1 MLTSFKIPALALTL
15 ALGAAPAFAQETVE
29 LVTGIGFGET
39 QVEATQNSVRAWI
52 IEGTRLYGSA
62 DFNTALRGSIDCN
75 QTPTTGGGEGGA
87 TTLGVGVSGDATGEW
102 ACTVT
107 GLPLSAIPQ

>member
-1 MLTSFKIPALALTL
+1 MLSTLKTSALALTL
-15 ALGAAPAFAQETVE
+15 TLSAAPVFAQATVE
-29 LVTGIGFGET
+29 LVTGVGFGAS
-39 QVEATQNSVRAWI
+39 QIEATQNSIRAWI

-75 QTPTTGGGEGGA
+75 QTPAAGGGDGGA
-87 TTLGVGVSGDATGEW
+87 TTFGIGVSGDATGEW

-107 GLPLSAIPQ
+107 GLPLSAIQG

>member
-1 MLTSFKIPALALTL
+1 MFKSFKTPLLAMTL
-15 ALGAAPAFAQETVE
+15 ALAAAPAFAQQSVE
-29 LVTGIGFGET
+29 LVTGIGFGNS

-62 DFNTALRGSIDCN
+62 DWNTALRGNIQCN
-75 QTPTTGGGEGGA
+75 QTPQTGNGGGA
-87 TTLGVGVSGDATGEW
+87 TTLGIGVEGDATGSW

-107 GLPLSAIPQ
+107 GLPLSAISG